1 MTIEIKVPPLPE
13 SVSDATLINWH
24 KKTGDQI
31 SRDENLVDLETD
43 KVVLEIPSPKSGV
56 LTEIK
61 VKDGAIVRAG
71 DLLAIM
77 IESSDVINSNDS
89 NQTDS
94 SSSDKRASNIGSD
107 FSDAQDNTE
116 DKKISP
122 AVKILLKDHD
132 LDASMINGSGK
143 DGRITK
149 TDVLE
154 YLRDD
159 EGESVRANDIDMPI
173 QQSSTPTEESQG
185 NNEQRVPM
193 SRLRAK
199 IAERMVEAQTNSAML
214 TSFNEIDLHEVIELR
229 KKYKE
234 SFLEE
239 HSVKLGFM
247 SFFSKATVE
256 ALKKFPIINASVEGQ
271 DIVYHDRYDIGIA
284 VSSERG
290 LMVPVIRNLD
300 ALSFADIE
308 RSIADLAVK
317 VKKGSISMDDLS
329 GGTFTITNGGTFGSL
344 ISTPILNPPQS
355 AILGM
360 HGIKERPVVVDGE
373 IVIRPM
379 MYVALTYDHRIID
392 GREAVLFLVSI
403 KESLEDPERLMFEI

>member
-56 LTEIK
+56 LTEIR
-61 VKDGAIVRAG
+61 VKDGAIVKTG

-77 IESSDVINSNDS
+77 TESTSVINSNDS
-89 NQTDS
+89 NQIDS
-94 SSSDKRASNIGSD
+94 SSSDKRASNIVSD
-107 FSDAQDNTE
+107 ISDAQDNTG

-122 AVKILLKDHD
+122 SVKMLLKEHD

-154 YLRDD
+154 YLRD
-159 EGESVRANDIDMPI
+159 EGESIRENDIDMPI
-173 QQSSTPTEESQG
+173 QQSSSPTEESQG

-239 HSVKLGFM
+239 HSIKLGFM

-284 VSSERG
+284 VSSKRG

-308 RSIADLAVK
+308 RSIANLAVK
-317 VKKGSISMDDLS
+317 AKKGSISMDDLS

>member
-13 SVSDATLINWH
+13 SVADATLINWH
-24 KKTGDQI
+24 KKAGDHV

-43 KVVLEIPSPKSGV
+43 KVVLEVPSPKSGI

-61 VKDGAIVRAG
+61 VQDGTIVKSG
-71 DLLAIM
+71 ELLAILT
-77 IESSDVINSNDS
+77 EASEAAAPEDGNDANAS
-89 NQTDS
+89 KADS
-94 SSSDKRASNIGSD
+94 KPNKADLAA
-107 FSDAQDNTE
+107 DAV
-116 DKKISP
+116 KKDSTAKKVSP
-122 AVKILLKDHD
+122 AVKVLLKEHD
-132 LDASMINGSGK
+132 LDASMIEGSGK
-143 DGRITK
+143 KGRITK
-149 TDVLE
+149 SDVLD

-159 EGESVRANDIDMPI
+159 EAENVRSNDIDTPI
-173 QQSSTPTEESQG
+173 QQSPQPTEEVTDNDG
-185 NNEQRVPM
+185 QRVPM
-193 SRLRAK
+193 TRLRAK

-214 TSFNEIDLHEVIELR
+214 TSFNEIDLFEVMELR
-229 KKYKE
+229 KKYKD

-247 SFFSKATVE
+247 SFFSKASVE
-256 ALKKFPIINASVEGQ
+256 ALKKFPIINASVDGQ

-290 LMVPVIRNLD
+290 LMVPVIKNLD
-300 ALSFADIE
+300 ELSFAEIE
-308 RSIADLAVK
+308 RSIADLATK
-317 VKKGSISMDDLS
+317 AKNGSITMEDLT

-344 ISTPILNPPQS
+344 ISTPILNSPQS

-360 HGIKERPVVVDGE
+360 HNIKERPVVVDGK

-403 KESLEDPERLMFEI
+403 KESLEDPERLMLEI

>member
-56 LTEIK
+56 LTEIR
-61 VKDGAIVRAG
+61 VKDGAIVKAG

-77 IESSDVINSNDS
+77 TESSSVINSNDS

-94 SSSDKRASNIGSD
+94 SSSDKRASNIASD
-107 FSDAQDNTE
+107 ISDAQDNTGN
-116 DKKISP
+116 KKISP
-122 AVKILLKDHD
+122 SVKMLLKEHD

-154 YLRDD
+154 YLRD
-159 EGESVRANDIDMPI
+159 EGESIRENDIDMPI
-173 QQSSTPTEESQG
+173 QQSSSPTEESQG

-308 RSIADLAVK
+308 RSIANLAVK
-317 VKKGSISMDDLS
+317 AKKGSISMDDLS

>member
-56 LTEIK
+56 LTEIR
-61 VKDGAIVRAG
+61 VKDGAIVKAG

-77 IESSDVINSNDS
+77 TESSSVINSNNS

-94 SSSDKRASNIGSD
+94 SSSDKRATNIASD
-107 FSDAQDNTE
+107 VSDAQDNTG
-116 DKKISP
+116 KKISP
-122 AVKILLKDHD
+122 SVKMLLKEHD
-132 LDASMINGSGK
+132 LDTSMINGSGK

-154 YLRDD
+154 YLRD
-159 EGESVRANDIDMPI
+159 EGESIRENDIDMPI
-173 QQSSTPTEESQG
+173 QQSSSPTEESQG

-214 TSFNEIDLHEVIELR
+214 TSFNEVDLHEVIELR

-308 RSIADLAVK
+308 RSIANLAVK
-317 VKKGSISMDDLS
+317 AKKGSISMDDLS

>member
-56 LTEIK
+56 LTEIR
-61 VKDGAIVRAG
+61 VKDGAIVKAG

-77 IESSDVINSNDS
+77 TESSSVINSNDS

-94 SSSDKRASNIGSD
+94 SSSDKRATNIASD
-107 FSDAQDNTE
+107 VSDAQDNTG

-122 AVKILLKDHD
+122 SVKMLLKEHD
-132 LDASMINGSGK
+132 LDTSMINGSGK

-154 YLRDD
+154 YLRD
-159 EGESVRANDIDMPI
+159 EGQSIRENDIDMPI
-173 QQSSTPTEESQG
+173 QQSSSPTEESQG

-308 RSIADLAVK
+308 RSIANLAVK
-317 VKKGSISMDDLS
+317 AKKGSISMDDLS

>member
-13 SVSDATLINWH
+13 SVADATLINWH
-24 KKTGDQI
+24 KKTGDQV

-43 KVVLEIPSPKSGV
+43 KVVLEVPSPKSGI

-61 VKDGAIVRAG
+61 IKDGSVVKAG
-71 DLLAIM
+71 DILAVM
-77 IESSDVINSNDS
+77 TESSLVSASKDNNHASDASSSKNNSASDTSKNDS
-89 NQTDS
+89 
-94 SSSDKRASNIGSD
+94 K
-107 FSDAQDNTE
+107 
-116 DKKISP
+116 DKKVSP
-122 AVKILLKDHD
+122 SVKVLLKEHD
-132 LDASMINGSGK
+132 LDASMIDGSGK

-149 TDVLE
+149 TDVLD

-159 EGESVRANDIDMPI
+159 EGGSVRSNDIDMPL
-173 QQSSTPTEESQG
+173 QQASVAAKELVSNDG
-185 NNEQRVPM
+185 QRVPM
-193 SRLRAK
+193 TRLRAK

-214 TSFNEIDLHEVIELR
+214 TSFNEIDLFEVMELR

-247 SFFSKATVE
+247 SFFSKASVE
-256 ALKKFPIINASVEGQ
+256 ALKKFPIINASIDGQ

-284 VSSERG
+284 VSSPKG
-290 LMVPVIRNLD
+290 LMVPVIKNLD
-300 ALSFADIE
+300 ELSFAEIE
-308 RSIADLAVK
+308 RSIAELAIK
-317 VKKGSISMDDLS
+317 AKNGSITMEDLT

-344 ISTPILNPPQS
+344 ISTPILNSPQS

-360 HGIKERPVVVDGE
+360 HGIKERPVVVDGK

-403 KESLEDPERLMFEI
+403 KESLEDPERLMLEI

>member
-1 MTIEIKVPPLPE
+1 
-13 SVSDATLINWH
+13 
-24 KKTGDQI
+24 
-31 SRDENLVDLETD
+31 
-43 KVVLEIPSPKSGV
+43 
-56 LTEIK
+56 
-61 VKDGAIVRAG
+61 
-71 DLLAIM
+71 
-77 IESSDVINSNDS
+77 
-89 NQTDS
+89 
-94 SSSDKRASNIGSD
+94 
-107 FSDAQDNTE
+107 
-116 DKKISP
+116 
-122 AVKILLKDHD
+122 
-132 LDASMINGSGK
+132 
-143 DGRITK
+143 
-149 TDVLE
+149 
-154 YLRDD
+154 
-159 EGESVRANDIDMPI
+159 
-173 QQSSTPTEESQG
+173 
-185 NNEQRVPM
+185 
-193 SRLRAK
+193 
-199 IAERMVEAQTNSAML
+199 
-214 TSFNEIDLHEVIELR
+214 
-229 KKYKE
+229 
-234 SFLEE
+234 
-239 HSVKLGFM
+239 
-247 SFFSKATVE
+247 
-256 ALKKFPIINASVEGQ
+256 LKKFPIINASVEGQ

-317 VKKGSISMDDLS
+317 AKKGSISMDDLS

>member
-13 SVSDATLINWH
+13 SVADATLINWH
-24 KKTGDQI
+24 KKAGDHV

-43 KVVLEIPSPKSGV
+43 KVVLEVPSPKSGI

-61 VKDGAIVRAG
+61 VQDGTIVKSG
-71 DLLAIM
+71 ELLAILT
-77 IESSDVINSNDS
+77 ESSEAAAPEDGNDANAS
-89 NQTDS
+89 KADS
-94 SSSDKRASNIGSD
+94 KPNKADLAA
-107 FSDAQDNTE
+107 DAV
-116 DKKISP
+116 KKDSTAKKVSP
-122 AVKILLKDHD
+122 AVKVLLKEHD
-132 LDASMINGSGK
+132 LDASMIEGSGK
-143 DGRITK
+143 KGRITK
-149 TDVLE
+149 SDVLD

-159 EGESVRANDIDMPI
+159 EAENVRSNDIDTPI
-173 QQSSTPTEESQG
+173 QQSPQPTEEVTDNDG
-185 NNEQRVPM
+185 QRIPM
-193 SRLRAK
+193 TRLRAK

-214 TSFNEIDLHEVIELR
+214 TSFNEIDLFEVMELR
-229 KKYKE
+229 KKYKD

-247 SFFSKATVE
+247 SFFSKASVE
-256 ALKKFPIINASVEGQ
+256 ALKKFPIINASVDGQ

-290 LMVPVIRNLD
+290 LMVPVIKNLD
-300 ALSFADIE
+300 ELSFAEIE
-308 RSIADLAVK
+308 RSIADLATK
-317 VKKGSISMDDLS
+317 AKNGSITMEDLT

-344 ISTPILNPPQS
+344 ISTPILNSPQS

-360 HGIKERPVVVDGE
+360 HNIKERPVVVDGK

-403 KESLEDPERLMFEI
+403 KESLEDPERLMLEI

>member
-13 SVSDATLINWH
+13 SVADATLINWH
-24 KKTGDQI
+24 KKAGDHV

-43 KVVLEIPSPKSGV
+43 KVVLEVPSPKSGI

-61 VKDGAIVRAG
+61 VQDGTIVKSG
-71 DLLAIM
+71 ELLAILT
-77 IESSDVINSNDS
+77 ESSEAAAPEDGNDA
-89 NQTDS
+89 NAAKADS
-94 SSSDKRASNIGSD
+94 KPNKADLAA
-107 FSDAQDNTE
+107 DAV
-116 DKKISP
+116 KKDSTAKKVSP
-122 AVKILLKDHD
+122 AVKVLLKEHD
-132 LDASMINGSGK
+132 LDASMIEGSGK
-143 DGRITK
+143 KGRITK
-149 TDVLE
+149 SDVLD

-159 EGESVRANDIDMPI
+159 EAENVRSNDIDTPI
-173 QQSSTPTEESQG
+173 QQSPQPTEEVTDNDG
-185 NNEQRVPM
+185 QRIPM
-193 SRLRAK
+193 TRLRAK

-214 TSFNEIDLHEVIELR
+214 TSFNEIDLFEVMELR
-229 KKYKE
+229 KKYKD

-247 SFFSKATVE
+247 SFFSKASVE
-256 ALKKFPIINASVEGQ
+256 ALKKFPIINASVDGQ

-290 LMVPVIRNLD
+290 LMVPVIKNLD
-300 ALSFADIE
+300 ELSFAEIE
-308 RSIADLAVK
+308 RSIADLATK
-317 VKKGSISMDDLS
+317 AKNGSITMEDLT

-344 ISTPILNPPQS
+344 ISTPILNSPQS

-360 HGIKERPVVVDGE
+360 HNIKERPVVVDGK

-403 KESLEDPERLMFEI
+403 KESLEDPERLMLEI

>member
-56 LTEIK
+56 LTEIR
-61 VKDGAIVRAG
+61 VKDGAIVKAG

-77 IESSDVINSNDS
+77 TESSSVINSNDS

-94 SSSDKRASNIGSD
+94 SSSDKRATNIASD
-107 FSDAQDNTE
+107 VSDAQDNTG
-116 DKKISP
+116 KKISP
-122 AVKILLKDHD
+122 SVKMLLKEHD
-132 LDASMINGSGK
+132 LDTSMINGSGK

-154 YLRDD
+154 YLRD
-159 EGESVRANDIDMPI
+159 EGESIRENDIDMPI
-173 QQSSTPTEESQG
+173 QQSFSPTEESQG

-214 TSFNEIDLHEVIELR
+214 TSFNEVDLHEVIELR

-308 RSIADLAVK
+308 RSIANLAVK
-317 VKKGSISMDDLS
+317 AKKGSISMDDLS

-360 HGIKERPVVVDGE
+360 HGIKERPVVVDGK

>member
-56 LTEIK
+56 LTEIR
-61 VKDGAIVRAG
+61 VKDGAIVKAG

-77 IESSDVINSNDS
+77 TESSSVINSNDS

-94 SSSDKRASNIGSD
+94 SSSDKRATNIASD
-107 FSDAQDNTE
+107 VSDAQDNTG

-122 AVKILLKDHD
+122 SVKMLLKEHD

-154 YLRDD
+154 YLRD
-159 EGESVRANDIDMPI
+159 EGESIRENDIDMPI
-173 QQSSTPTEESQG
+173 QQSSSPTEESQG

-317 VKKGSISMDDLS
+317 AKKGSISMDDLS

>member
-13 SVSDATLINWH
+13 SVADATLINWH
-24 KKTGDQI
+24 KKAGDHV

-43 KVVLEIPSPKSGV
+43 KVVLEVPSPKSGI

-61 VKDGAIVRAG
+61 VQDGTIVKSG
-71 DLLAIM
+71 ELLAILT
-77 IESSDVINSNDS
+77 ESSEAAAPEDGNDANAS
-89 NQTDS
+89 KADS
-94 SSSDKRASNIGSD
+94 KPNKADLAA
-107 FSDAQDNTE
+107 DAV
-116 DKKISP
+116 KKDSTAKKVSP
-122 AVKILLKDHD
+122 AVKVLLKEHD
-132 LDASMINGSGK
+132 LDASMIKGSGK
-143 DGRITK
+143 KGRITK
-149 TDVLE
+149 TDVLD

-159 EGESVRANDIDMPI
+159 EAENVRSNDIDTPI
-173 QQSSTPTEESQG
+173 QQSPQPTEEVTDNDG
-185 NNEQRVPM
+185 QRVPM
-193 SRLRAK
+193 TRLRAK

-214 TSFNEIDLHEVIELR
+214 TSFNEIDLFEVMELR
-229 KKYKE
+229 KKYKD

-247 SFFSKATVE
+247 SFFSKASVE
-256 ALKKFPIINASVEGQ
+256 ALKKFPIINASVDGQ

-290 LMVPVIRNLD
+290 LMVPVIKNLD
-300 ALSFADIE
+300 ELSFAEIE
-308 RSIADLAVK
+308 RSIADLATK
-317 VKKGSISMDDLS
+317 AKNGSITMEDLT

-344 ISTPILNPPQS
+344 ISTPILNSPQS

-360 HGIKERPVVVDGE
+360 HNIKERPVVVDGK

-403 KESLEDPERLMFEI
+403 KESLEDPERLMLEI

>member
-56 LTEIK
+56 LTEIR
-61 VKDGAIVRAG
+61 VKDGAIVKTG

-77 IESSDVINSNDS
+77 TESSSVINSNDS
-89 NQTDS
+89 NQIDS
-94 SSSDKRASNIGSD
+94 SSSDKRASNIASD
-107 FSDAQDNTE
+107 ISDAQDNTG

-122 AVKILLKDHD
+122 SVKMLLKEHD

-154 YLRDD
+154 YLRD
-159 EGESVRANDIDMPI
+159 EGESIRENDIDMPI
-173 QQSSTPTEESQG
+173 QQSFSPTEESQG

-234 SFLEE
+234 SFFEE

-317 VKKGSISMDDLS
+317 AKKGSISMDDLS

-360 HGIKERPVVVDGE
+360 HEIKERPVVVDGE

>member
-13 SVSDATLINWH
+13 SVADATLIHWH
-24 KKTGDQI
+24 KKTGDQV

-43 KVVLEIPSPKSGV
+43 KVVLEVPSPKSGI

-61 VKDGAIVRAG
+61 IKDGSVVKAG
-71 DLLAIM
+71 DILAVM
-77 IESSDVINSNDS
+77 TESLGVSASKNNDHANDVLSSSKDNSAPGTSKNDS
-89 NQTDS
+89 
-94 SSSDKRASNIGSD
+94 K
-107 FSDAQDNTE
+107 

-122 AVKILLKDHD
+122 SVKVLLKEHD

-149 TDVLE
+149 TDILG

-159 EGESVRANDIDMPI
+159 EGESVRSNDIDMPLH
-173 QQSSTPTEESQG
+173 QAPVAAKEPASKD
-185 NNEQRVPM
+185 EQRVPM
-193 SRLRAK
+193 TRLRAK

-214 TSFNEIDLHEVIELR
+214 TSFNEIDLFEVMELR
-229 KKYKE
+229 KKYKK

-247 SFFSKATVE
+247 SFFSKASVE
-256 ALKKFPIINASVEGQ
+256 ALKKFPIINASIDGQ

-290 LMVPVIRNLD
+290 LMVPVIKNLD
-300 ALSFADIE
+300 ELSFAEIE
-308 RSIADLAVK
+308 RSIAELAIK
-317 VKKGSISMDDLS
+317 AKNGSITMEDLT

-344 ISTPILNPPQS
+344 ISTPILNSPQS

-360 HGIKERPVVVDGE
+360 HGIKERPVVVDGK

-403 KESLEDPERLMFEI
+403 KESLEDPERLMLEI

>member
-56 LTEIK
+56 LTEIR
-61 VKDGAIVRAG
+61 VKDGAIVKAG

-77 IESSDVINSNDS
+77 TESSSVINSNDS

-94 SSSDKRASNIGSD
+94 SSSDKRATNIASD
-107 FSDAQDNTE
+107 VSDAQDNTG

-122 AVKILLKDHD
+122 SVKMLLKEHD

-154 YLRDD
+154 YLRD
-159 EGESVRANDIDMPI
+159 EGESIRENDIDMPI
-173 QQSSTPTEESQG
+173 QQSSSPTEESQG

-214 TSFNEIDLHEVIELR
+214 TSFNEIDLYEVIGLR

-308 RSIADLAVK
+308 RSIANLAVK
-317 VKKGSISMDDLS
+317 AKKGSISMDDLS

>member
-1 MTIEIKVPPLPE
+1 MT
-13 SVSDATLINWH
+13 
-24 KKTGDQI
+24 
-31 SRDENLVDLETD
+31 
-43 KVVLEIPSPKSGV
+43 
-56 LTEIK
+56 
-61 VKDGAIVRAG
+61 
-71 DLLAIM
+71 
-77 IESSDVINSNDS
+77 ESSSVINSNNS

-94 SSSDKRASNIGSD
+94 SSSDKRATNIASD
-107 FSDAQDNTE
+107 VSDAQDNTG

-122 AVKILLKDHD
+122 SVKMLLKEHD

-154 YLRDD
+154 YLRD
-159 EGESVRANDIDMPI
+159 EGESIRENDIDMPI
-173 QQSSTPTEESQG
+173 QQSSSPTEESQG

-308 RSIADLAVK
+308 RSIANLAVK
-317 VKKGSISMDDLS
+317 AKKGSISMDDLS

>member
-13 SVSDATLINWH
+13 SVADATLINWH
-24 KKTGDQI
+24 KKAGDHV

-43 KVVLEIPSPKSGV
+43 KVVLEVPSPKSGI

-61 VKDGAIVRAG
+61 VQDGTVVKSG
-71 DLLAIM
+71 ELLAILT
-77 IESSDVINSNDS
+77 ESSEAPAPEDGNDANAS
-89 NQTDS
+89 KADS
-94 SSSDKRASNIGSD
+94 KPNKADLAA
-107 FSDAQDNTE
+107 DAV
-116 DKKISP
+116 KKDSTAKKVSP
-122 AVKILLKDHD
+122 AVKVLLKEHD
-132 LDASMINGSGK
+132 LDASMIEGSGK
-143 DGRITK
+143 KGRITK
-149 TDVLE
+149 SDVLD

-159 EGESVRANDIDMPI
+159 EAENVRSNDIDTPI
-173 QQSSTPTEESQG
+173 QQSPQPTEEVTDNDG
-185 NNEQRVPM
+185 QRVPM
-193 SRLRAK
+193 TRLRAK

-214 TSFNEIDLHEVIELR
+214 TSFNEIDLFEVMELR
-229 KKYKE
+229 KKYKD

-247 SFFSKATVE
+247 SFFSKASVE
-256 ALKKFPIINASVEGQ
+256 ALKKFPIINASVDGQ

-290 LMVPVIRNLD
+290 LMVPVIKNLD
-300 ALSFADIE
+300 ELSFAEIE
-308 RSIADLAVK
+308 RSIADLATK
-317 VKKGSISMDDLS
+317 AKNGSITMEDLT

-344 ISTPILNPPQS
+344 ISTPILNSPQS

-360 HGIKERPVVVDGE
+360 HNIKERPVVVDGK

-403 KESLEDPERLMFEI
+403 KESLEDPERLMLEI

>member
-13 SVSDATLINWH
+13 SVADATLINWH
-24 KKTGDQI
+24 KKAGDRV

-43 KVVLEIPSPKSGV
+43 KVVLEVPSPKSGI

-61 VKDGAIVRAG
+61 VQDGTIVKSG
-71 DLLAIM
+71 ELLAILT
-77 IESSDVINSNDS
+77 ESSEAAAPEDGNDANAS
-89 NQTDS
+89 KADS
-94 SSSDKRASNIGSD
+94 KPNKADLAA
-107 FSDAQDNTE
+107 DAV
-116 DKKISP
+116 KKDSTAKKVSP
-122 AVKILLKDHD
+122 AVKVLLKEHD
-132 LDASMINGSGK
+132 LDASMIEGSGK
-143 DGRITK
+143 KGRITK
-149 TDVLE
+149 SDVLD

-159 EGESVRANDIDMPI
+159 EAENVRSNDIDTPI
-173 QQSSTPTEESQG
+173 QQSPQPTEEVTDNDG
-185 NNEQRVPM
+185 QRIPM
-193 SRLRAK
+193 TRLRAK

-214 TSFNEIDLHEVIELR
+214 TSFNEIDLFEVMELR
-229 KKYKE
+229 KKYKD

-247 SFFSKATVE
+247 SFFSKASVE
-256 ALKKFPIINASVEGQ
+256 ALKKFPIINASVDGQ

-290 LMVPVIRNLD
+290 LMVPVIKNLD
-300 ALSFADIE
+300 ELSFAEIE
-308 RSIADLAVK
+308 RSIADLATK
-317 VKKGSISMDDLS
+317 AKNGSITMEDLT

-344 ISTPILNPPQS
+344 ISTPILNSPQS

-360 HGIKERPVVVDGE
+360 HNIKERPVVVDGK

-403 KESLEDPERLMFEI
+403 KESLEDPERLMLEI

>member
-56 LTEIK
+56 LTEIR
-61 VKDGAIVRAG
+61 VKDGAIVKAG

-77 IESSDVINSNDS
+77 TESSSVINSNDS

-94 SSSDKRASNIGSD
+94 SSSDKRATNIASD
-107 FSDAQDNTE
+107 VSDAQDNTG
-116 DKKISP
+116 KKISP
-122 AVKILLKDHD
+122 SVKMLLKEHD
-132 LDASMINGSGK
+132 LDTSMINGSGK

-154 YLRDD
+154 YLRD
-159 EGESVRANDIDMPI
+159 EGESIRENDIDMPI
-173 QQSSTPTEESQG
+173 QQSFSPTEESQG

-214 TSFNEIDLHEVIELR
+214 TSFNEVDLHEVIELR

-308 RSIADLAVK
+308 RSIANLAVK
-317 VKKGSISMDDLS
+317 AKKGSISMDDLS

>member
-56 LTEIK
+56 LTEIR
-61 VKDGAIVRAG
+61 VKDGAIVKTG

-77 IESSDVINSNDS
+77 TESSSVINSNDS
-89 NQTDS
+89 NQIDS
-94 SSSDKRASNIGSD
+94 SSSDKRASNIASD
-107 FSDAQDNTE
+107 ISDAQDNTG

-122 AVKILLKDHD
+122 SVKMLLKEHD

-154 YLRDD
+154 YLRD
-159 EGESVRANDIDMPI
+159 EGESIRENDIDMPI
-173 QQSSTPTEESQG
+173 QQSSSPTEESQG

-239 HSVKLGFM
+239 HSIKLGFM

-317 VKKGSISMDDLS
+317 AKKGSISMDDLS